1 MVKHIF
7 KVGLCSVLATNLVMS
22 STFYTKVLISLI
34 IKA

>member
-1 MVKHIF
+1 MVKRIF

-22 STFYTKVLISLI
+22 SIFYTKVLISLI